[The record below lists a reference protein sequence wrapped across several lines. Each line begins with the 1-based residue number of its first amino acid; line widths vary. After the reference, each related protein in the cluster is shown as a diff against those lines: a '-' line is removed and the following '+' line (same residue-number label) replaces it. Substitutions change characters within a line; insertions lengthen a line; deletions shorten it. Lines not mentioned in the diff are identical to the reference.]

1 MVNSKQGNIKFDPF
15 WKQLRDCF
23 DGGKSS
29 ATEKVAHHA
38 IVVSEKPAGR
48 YELTMNKRTP
58 LMGKAGPDNLASV
71 SVRTIR
77 QNPFRMIS
85 VLQRANK
92 CKTYSRLW
100 GSWSRIQ
107 KSPEREQ
114 GQGRQD
120 NSDTIDSFFSNFFA
134 TKSLFRQTPSF
145 FATFLF

>member
-58 LMGKAGPDNLASV
+58 IMERLGLISV
-71 SVRTIR
+71 SVRKIR
-77 QNPFRMIS
+77 QNLFWMIS
-85 VLQRANK
+85 VLPRSNK
-92 CKTYSRLW
+92 YKTYSC
-100 GSWSRIQ
+100 SV
-107 KSPEREQ
+107 
-114 GQGRQD
+114 
-120 NSDTIDSFFSNFFA
+120 A
-134 TKSLFRQTPSF
+134 TR
-145 FATFLF
+145 